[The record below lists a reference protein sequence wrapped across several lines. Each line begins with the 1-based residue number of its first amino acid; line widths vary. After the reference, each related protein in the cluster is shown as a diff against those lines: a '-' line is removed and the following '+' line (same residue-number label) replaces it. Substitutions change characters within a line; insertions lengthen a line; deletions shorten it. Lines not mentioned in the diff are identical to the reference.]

1 MSVRTRRHKVTF
13 NKPFLLKAAGRTLPA
28 GIYEVVSDEELIEG
42 LSFPV
47 YRRVATIMIVP
58 APAPSSATEMLTV
71 DPSDL
76 TAALERD
83 GSAGLGAAPRAR

>member
-13 NKPFLLKAAGRTLPA
+13 NNPFLLEAASRKLPA
-28 GIYEVVSDEELIEG
+28 GTYEVVTDEELIEG

-47 YRRVATIMIVP
+47 YRRVATMMIVP
-58 APAPSSATEMLTV
+58 GPVSSSATEMLTV

-83 GSAGLGAAPRAR
+83 GPAGVGAAPRAR